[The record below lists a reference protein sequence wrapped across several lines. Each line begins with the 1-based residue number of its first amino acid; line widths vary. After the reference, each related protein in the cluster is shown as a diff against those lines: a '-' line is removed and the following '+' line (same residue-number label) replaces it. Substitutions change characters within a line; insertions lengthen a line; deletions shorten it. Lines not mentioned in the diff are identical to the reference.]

1 MEASTG
7 TFSPLKGEGR
17 VGVDTTLPLPPP
29 IKGGGNGICPSG
41 EQGGGNRV
49 RTSDGQALYLIGAG
63 QAGFTLIEVIIVVI
77 LTGILGS
84 YTFYILSGSTRTFA
98 TMATRKERADDA
110 VLALDKIS
118 REVRDAKTVTSPP
131 DTAEVSTLTFTKKN
145 ASGND
150 TSTSITYTLVTDS
163 SAFIIS
169 SSGNELQRQSGAGTS
184 VVAKNVSSF
193 AVSKDASNR
202 IVIKLAF
209 SSGSSWQT
217 KVSIRNSGL

>member
-1 MEASTG
+1 M
-7 TFSPLKGEGR
+7 
-17 VGVDTTLPLPPP
+17 PP
-29 IKGGGNGICPSG
+29 IPTRRKDTCPSVASLRRAC
-41 EQGGGNRV
+41 QAIHLR
-49 RTSDGQALYLIGAG
+49 RTSGGQALYLIGAG

-77 LTGILGS
+77 LTGILGTF
-84 YTFYILSGSTRTFA
+84 TFYILSGSTRTFA

-110 VLALDKIS
+110 VLALEKIS
-118 REVRDAKTVTSPP
+118 REVRDAKTVTSPA
-131 DTAEVSTLTFTKKN
+131 DTTEGSTLTFTKKN

-150 TSTSITYTLVTDS
+150 TSTN
-163 SAFIIS
+163 IS
-169 SSGNELQRQSGAGTS
+169 YSLEGTELRRVSTGGSNPGTA

-193 AVSKDASNR
+193 TASKDASNR